1 MIALTSRFN
10 EGLRLAVN
18 TKKIAI
24 KFENV
29 SEHDGGCLH
38 AFMSR
43 ELLAKKFA
51 LDQVDDKSS
60 NMRSIFRVVNRG
72 AIGKLKVVTAATASI
87 PQQELDVE
95 IENISVGGCLIV
107 LPDAVALSK
116 GGTIYFNFE
125 FLQPPISVQGIILGR
140 RGK

>member
-1 MIALTSRFN
+1 
-10 EGLRLAVN
+10 
-18 TKKIAI
+18 
-24 KFENV
+24 
-29 SEHDGGCLH
+29 
-38 AFMSR
+38 
-43 ELLAKKFA
+43 
-51 LDQVDDKSS
+51 
-60 NMRSIFRVVNRG
+60 MRSIFRVVNRG